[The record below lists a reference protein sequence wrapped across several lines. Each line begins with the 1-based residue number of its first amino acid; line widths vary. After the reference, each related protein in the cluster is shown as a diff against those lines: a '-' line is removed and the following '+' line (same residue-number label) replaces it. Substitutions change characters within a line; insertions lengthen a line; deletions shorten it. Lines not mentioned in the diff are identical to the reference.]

1 MSAPYRRSDLAQR
14 YRNDCPVS
22 TPCPPRKVTCAPGSR
37 GPSRLDTKLGAK
49 NSLGSLQNVAKIP
62 RARPGT
68 AQLRRR
74 LGQQL
79 GCTSVRYVLA
89 GLVFPDPLPQGI
101 RPEMLAPRLLKRLL
115 MLLPSNVA
123 PPAIASAIKIVSI
136 AYSVAVTRLSSR
148 HRRLSRPSRCN
159 PSSSNIP
166 GDRLGRPPPT

>member
-37 GPSRLDTKLGAK
+37 GQSRLDTKPGAK
-49 NSLGSLQNVAKIP
+49 NSLGSLQYVAKIP

-74 LGQQL
+74 LGSSSAARR
-79 GCTSVRYVLA
+79 CDDVLA
-89 GLVFPDPLPQGI
+89 GLVFADPLPQGI
-101 RPEMLAPRLLKRLL
+101 RPEMLAPMLLKRLL

-123 PPAIASAIKIVSI
+123 PPAIASAIKIISI
-136 AYSVAVTRLSSR
+136 AYSVAVAPLSSR
-148 HRRLSRPSRCN
+148 HRRLTRPGMC
-159 PSSSNIP
+159 
-166 GDRLGRPPPT
+166 

>member
-49 NSLGSLQNVAKIP
+49 NSLGSLQNVPKIS

-68 AQLRRR
+68 AQFRRR

-79 GCTSVRYVLA
+79 GQA
-89 GLVFPDPLPQGI
+89 EI
-101 RPEMLAPRLLKRLL
+101 
-115 MLLPSNVA
+115 
-123 PPAIASAIKIVSI
+123 
-136 AYSVAVTRLSSR
+136 
-148 HRRLSRPSRCN
+148 
-159 PSSSNIP
+159 
-166 GDRLGRPPPT
+166 DRLARRIDVVVAARYRSH